1 MSFGNLV
8 SMLGAAAG
16 GVNRGMEEVK
26 RDKERQAEL
35 QWRDE
40 QRARDRAAQDRAEQT
55 RLGLAAAMAPT
66 EAQAQEVAGPT
77 MDGAP
82 LNVYKAGGQGFPS
95 MAEASTAATAYNA
108 PEARLQRGSAVL
120 AGQGDAAGAVRME
133 SDAQR
138 SKLAGMQVKQA
149 EQSQADEQ
157 KRRAFATELHQGG
170 WAGVPAIYSRY
181 NDGYEATAVEDG
193 KGGATIQRLKDGKPF
208 GKPISFNSLAD
219 FYTTTMARF
228 EPDKWVAAAEAAK
241 KEQVARADSDRR
253 YNLQEKLVNAQVGN
267 YARMGSGDGAG
278 GLKAGRLPEAVKLQH
293 SSMKGQYDKLSEAI
307 IKAKA
312 EGMWNPKDPNAQQL
326 MAQQAMLEVGMAKV
340 LAPYVNSG
348 QADADPLGLMSEAP
362 AQSPAPAQ
370 APAAQPA
377 KQAPRMA
384 DEVKPKTKA
393 APVAP
398 RGGNSDQQRR
408 RELVDELERVRGTAR
423 SGQKVKDLEA
433 RIAELDRSKN

>member
-95 MAEASTAATAYNA
+95 MAEASTAAAAYNA

-138 SKLAGMQVKQA
+138 SKLTGMQVKQA
-149 EQSQADEQ
+149 EQADADHTQLKEFAGLLQ
-157 KRRAFATELHQGG
+157 KGG
-170 WAGVPAIYSRY
+170 WSAVPAVYDRY
-181 NDGYEATAVEDG
+181 NDGFQASVTEDG
-193 KGGATIQRLKDGKPF
+193 KGGAAIQRMKDGKPVGAPMAF
-208 GKPISFNSLAD
+208 KSLPDFFTTVAGRFDPTKWIAD
-219 FYTTTMARF
+219 
-228 EPDKWVAAAEAAK
+228 AAAQE
-241 KEQVARADSDRR
+241 KEQVARADSDRNYDLR
-253 YNLQEKLVNAQVGN
+253 KRVVDAQVGH
-267 YARMGSGDGAG
+267 YQRMGTGDGSE

-348 QADADPLGLMSEAP
+348 QSDADPLGLMSEAP

-384 DEVKPKTKA
+384 DEVKPKPKA

-433 RIAELDRSKN
+433 RIAELDRAKN